1 MAILFEETLFGSG
14 AADIDEGGMN
24 DRGWTIGLDGF
35 WHNGDRIL
43 TDAGARFF
51 LHRLPRPSRH
61 HLANP
66 SAPVNPGATVPET
79 IKKLGAYAAFVKR
92 SRIPV

>member
-1 MAILFEETLFGSG
+1 VAAPERYIKCTIMAMLFEETLFGSS
-14 AADIDEGGMN
+14 AADIDKEMN
-24 DRGWTIGLDGF
+24 DRGWTLGLEGF

-66 SAPVNPGATVPET
+66 SAPSKSGSDRTTAP
-79 IKKLGAYAAFVKR
+79 
-92 SRIPV
+92 